1 MTSHSLF
8 YTQMPSRGLI
18 EVSGPDARAF
28 LQGLVSNDMD
38 KVDEKKAI
46 YAAFLSPQGKFLH
59 DLFIAQ
65 KDGKFLLDC
74 EKDRAGDLLK
84 RLMIYKLRSK
94 VDVKN
99 LSDNYEIYA
108 LWGKNGDLPKGKGE
122 TAQYGGAIIYCDPRL
137 PDAGWRALHPA
148 QYSKLN
154 IAAAEIS
161 DFADYDYHRAALG
174 LPEGSRD
181 LEVDRAILLE
191 NGFDELHGIDWG
203 KGCYLGQEL
212 TARTK
217 YRGLV
222 RKRLLPCLADSDL
235 PAFASPIKAV
245 LNDGTE
251 LDAGETRSAVRGIA
265 GKPNIVLA
273 LLRLEALEKIKQA
286 DGKLTSGEAE
296 LRPYFPDWYKNLS
309 GAA

>member
-8 YTQMPSRGLI
+8 YTPLPSRGLI
-18 EVSGPDARAF
+18 EVSGPDARTF

-38 KVDEKKAI
+38 KVTGQRSI
-46 YAAFLSPQGKFLH
+46 HAAFLSPQGKFLH
-59 DLFIAQ
+59 DLFITQ
-65 KDGKFLLDC
+65 RDEKFLLDC
-74 EKDRAGDLLK
+74 EKSRATDFLK

-94 VDVKN
+94 VDVKDI
-99 LSDNYEIYA
+99 SDDYEIYA
-108 LWGKNGDLPKGKGE
+108 IWGKDGDLPKDRGE
-122 TAQYGGAIIYCDPRL
+122 SAQHGGAIIYRDPRL
-137 PDAGWRALHPA
+137 TGAGWRALHPA
-148 QYSKLN
+148 QSSKLN
-154 IAAAEIS
+154 IATAEIS

-174 LPEGSRD
+174 LPDGSRD

-191 NGFDELHGIDWG
+191 NGFDELQGIDWD

-222 RKRLLPCLADSDL
+222 RKRLLPCLADGDL
-235 PAFASPIKAV
+235 PAFASPVKAV

-265 GKPNIVLA
+265 GKPDIVLA
-273 LLRLEALEKIKQA
+273 LLRLEILEKVK
-286 DGKLTSGEAE
+286 KSGGLFACGGAA
-296 LRPYFPDWYKNLS
+296 LKPYFPDWYKTLGES
-309 GAA
+309 A